1 MRRLNSIVSYSARAF
16 HFAPVVAEILR
27 LLPRRIWWCYYC
39 CCCSS
44 SSSQNRHHHRSSRAA
59 LRLHLF
65 VLKKK
70 NITARL
76 TTRGEENRITSFA
89 VVSSSSSS
97 SLFFDIAR
105 FFFSMRAPEEKS
117 EEKKR
122 KKKTRIACER
132 TNLSLSRAR
141 VFVDRC
147 RVDRRERKKALS
159 PAANSAAVFSSYV
172 CGIVWL
178 QTATPCSLFF
188 ARIVL

>member
-1 MRRLNSIVSYSARAF
+1 MVNVCPYGAVSLACIGMLQNGG
-16 HFAPVVAEILR
+16 HHVVEDDVVLR
-27 LLPRRIWWCYYC
+27 LP
-39 CCCSS
+39 
-44 SSSQNRHHHRSSRAA
+44 HSSRADA
-59 LRLHLF
+59 FRLHRLHLF

-122 KKKTRIACER
+122 KKKQELHVNERI
-132 TNLSLSRAR
+132 SLSRAL
-141 VFVDRC
+141 
-147 RVDRRERKKALS
+147 E
-159 PAANSAAVFSSYV
+159 FSS
-172 CGIVWL
+172 IDAESIDANEKKPSHQR
-178 QTATPCSLFF
+178 QTRPRYSLHTFVASF
-188 ARIVL
+188 GFKLPHRVLCFLLV